1 MDYATV
7 YLIAALVVL
16 VIHIILAYQA
26 RKIAEAKGH
35 DGSTWGILCFLT
47 GFGGCILVAALPDK
61 KQMKREEEIAD
72 TLDVLLTAVR
82 NQQRSPVPSSSG
94 NKNSNLTNSALNH
107 TEKQPSSPS
116 SQFHRIFTDVSRSSS
131 DKNSDLTNSALN
143 HTEKQPSSPPS
154 QSHRTFL
161 PAGKWVCGK
170 CNTTNP
176 ENTMF
181 CSHCGEM
188 DSRIKTWS

>member
-1 MDYATV
+1 MNYEIA

-16 VIHIILAYQA
+16 VINIILAYQA

-82 NQQRSPVPSSSG
+82 NQQCAISS
-94 NKNSNLTNSALNH
+94 A
-107 TEKQPSSPS
+107 Q
-116 SQFHRIFTDVSRSSS
+116 QFQ
-131 DKNSDLTNSALN
+131 A
-143 HTEKQPSSPPS
+143 
-154 QSHRTFL
+154 L
-161 PAGKWVCGK
+161 PA
-170 CNTTNP
+170 
-176 ENTMF
+176 
-181 CSHCGEM
+181 
-188 DSRIKTWS
+188 IKILISQIAP